1 LGRLLDQTHSSKL
14 LDFLVEIVRRRP
26 VSMTRSV
33 GRKTTSQFF
42 VATAAMEAAA
52 GLGLLMTPTL
62 VIALLLAGPV
72 TNTHIALGRLA
83 GAALLSLGAAC
94 WWARTDA
101 GSAASRALVVGM
113 SVYNGAVIAVVLAGS
128 FGSLSRPILWVVTLV
143 HGAMAGW
150 CVSLLRSPK
159 YRGTSE
165 MR

>member
-1 LGRLLDQTHSSKL
+1 M
-14 LDFLVEIVRRRP
+14 
-26 VSMTRSV
+26 VSLW
-33 GRKTTSQFF
+33 QFF
-42 VATAAMEAAA
+42 VATAVMEAAA
-52 GLGLLMTPTL
+52 GLGLLMAPTL

-113 SVYNGAVIAVVLAGS
+113 SVYNGAVIAIVLAGS

-143 HGAMAGW
+143 HGAMAAW